1 MFCFVACLSL
11 FIDWCLVLLNW
22 GCNCLCLWVRV
33 LFWFYILCVFANLLV
48 GLWASCWW
56 IFDLRL
62 VFGLGLLL
70 VDLVCV
76 FWFDCFGEPLWAVL
90 VCVVPL
96 VIVFDFIVS
105 DVGLDFG

>member
-1 MFCFVACLSL
+1 M
-11 FIDWCLVLLNW
+11 
-22 GCNCLCLWVRV
+22 
-33 LFWFYILCVFANLLV
+33 
-48 GLWASCWW
+48 ASCWW

-76 FWFDCFGEPLWAVL
+76 FWFDCFGEPLWTVL

-105 DVGLDFG
+105 DVGLDFGWLVLGLLDFGVGVWFVVF